1 MKGYGRLLLG
11 IQSNANRHE
20 QNQKCNQLKKRERA
34 LGCNRGV
41 DFVTFGMVSVWP
53 PATSL
58 GSHRNRVRM
67 EQPEG

>member
-34 LGCNRGV
+34 VICNRGL
-41 DFVTFGMVSVWP
+41 DFVTFGMVSAWP

-58 GSHRNRVRM
+58 GSHRNPVQM
-67 EQPEG
+67 ERLEG